1 MDNPPRPAPDNA
13 APALCPLARFLRCKD
28 RGGAALCVDTGT
40 GGGSGPCVPTIKLLL
55 STSELHT
62 RYDDT
67 RAPISGVRLPAL
79 TGLFVS

>member
-13 APALCPLARFLRCKD
+13 APAPALCPLARFLRCKD

-55 STSELHT
+55 STSDMTTPEPLS
-62 RYDDT
+62 
-67 RAPISGVRLPAL
+67 PVCGSPAL